1 MKRLITFVAIVTS
14 MASPAAQSPPSTQV
28 AALDLTAPDV
38 VRTSGPISVEGR
50 LVSGTP
56 QPTGLEVRLLRMS
69 RNDFRLGDRFVF
81 EVEVKNAGK
90 VPIDFPRSVDFASFV
105 PGDANNRTARINLE
119 VRAQNQPPIIFG
131 VTRLAGS
138 QAQPGSLQRLEPG
151 ETMLIR
157 LPGGVSLDGDKHE
170 YLIEA
175 SARGAVPVNAV
186 VAFETNSDDISWIPA
201 VSKNSMPFVIRR

>member
-157 LPGGVSLDGDKHE
+157 LPGGVSLDVTTGAVTFPART
-170 YLIEA
+170 LMAVA
-175 SARGAVPVNAV
+175 SACVSRSRW
-186 VAFETNSDDISWIPA
+186 NSAWKVLPGGP
-201 VSKNSMPFVIRR
+201 SKRTV